1 VSGNYTT
8 NLEMEGTAEGIN
20 FGAMMVTVPPGG
32 ATEGHSHDSA
42 EVWVIDQGSGYVE
55 LPDRNIPLRP
65 GTPVEIPA
73 RTVHTAHADDGDTL
87 VFLSLW
93 WKHVG

>member
-1 VSGNYTT
+1 MSGRYTT
-8 NLEMEGTAEGIN
+8 NLEMEGVSEGIN

-32 ATEGHSHDSA
+32 ATDGHSHESA
-42 EVWVIDQGSGYVE
+42 EIWVVDRGTGYVE
-55 LPDRNIPLRP
+55 LPNRRMTLRP

-73 RTVHTAHADDGDTL
+73 RTVHTAFADDAEPL

-93 WKHVG
+93 WKRVG